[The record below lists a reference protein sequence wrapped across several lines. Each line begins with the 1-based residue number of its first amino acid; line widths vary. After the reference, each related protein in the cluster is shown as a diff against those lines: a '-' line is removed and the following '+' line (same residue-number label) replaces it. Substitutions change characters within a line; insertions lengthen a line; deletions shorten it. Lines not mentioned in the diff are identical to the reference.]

1 MFREDILACSCL
13 SSWKDRVASYWYG
26 EDKEEEFSFR
36 HVEFEIPLDIQ
47 LRYQIVGCINLEFRT
62 GIQVRDINL
71 CGVVLWIIFKTMN
84 LCENIKRVSVESEE
98 VRTKDRDWGN
108 EGEPEKETG
117 KEGWVIRSEEAK
129 RIGCLSSQ
137 EKKVFQRRG
146 SYPAAL
152 SSEEW
157 RLDCEQ

>member
-1 MFREDILACSCL
+1 MLDVGWKQIQR
-13 SSWKDRVASYWYG
+13 SSFWRGVGNSIFKFWSIKRKTVIKYVNIRD
-26 EDKEEEFSFR
+26 EKM
-36 HVEFEIPLDIQ
+36 I
-47 LRYQIVGCINLEFRT
+47 GCINLEFRT